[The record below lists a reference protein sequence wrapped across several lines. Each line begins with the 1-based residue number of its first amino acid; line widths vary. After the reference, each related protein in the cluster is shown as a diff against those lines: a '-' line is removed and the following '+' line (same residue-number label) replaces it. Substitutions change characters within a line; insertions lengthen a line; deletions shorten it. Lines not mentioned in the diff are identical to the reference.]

1 MKHAPTTQRSICV
14 CLISFAVLLCV
25 LWPLGVVLANAV
37 ALTVW
42 VLLQVLYSPVG
53 HAVKS
58 QRDMP
63 KLPRAIAAENS
74 YRNHFVSVHLPI
86 HNEPADVVKATLNA
100 LARLSYNAVE
110 IIVID
115 NNTNDAGLWRPVER
129 HCQALG
135 SRFRFVHRDGVVGAK
150 AGALEIARKIMDE
163 RTTHIAVVDADYQ
176 VSADFLHLALGAL
189 EQSGAHFAQFPQA
202 YRNVSDQ
209 QQSVEAELDD
219 YFQRHAVAADRRGHM
234 LLTGT
239 LSVIDAAALEA
250 AGGWP
255 RQTITEDAE
264 LAMSLRRAGFKGV
277 FVPHIAGRGLL
288 PPNLHELQSQRHRWI
303 VGNLQTLLR
312 ALAQS
317 ICDRRALVS
326 AGHLA
331 QLSAWCSFI
340 TIPVVLIMAGVFLS
354 ALEWSDPAAWHPIAL
369 IASATII
376 GQLLV
381 TFWLSRG
388 THGFWAVRWTLALSS
403 GMATLSG
410 LTMQRMRF
418 RCTRRSSESMARVS
432 IHQIVTSM
440 LFFTAALCAL
450 SLSWFMA
457 TTALL
462 LCAFSRVSL
471 YSLDRVL
478 RTSSPTQYMDQH
490 QGVSSSHGK

>member
-1 MKHAPTTQRSICV
+1 MKHALTTQRSICV

-37 ALTVW
+37 ALSIW
-42 VLLQVLYSPVG
+42 ALLQVLYSPVG
-53 HAVKS
+53 HDSK
-58 QRDMP
+58 
-63 KLPRAIAAENS
+63 PRRATAKRPHAIAVENGL
-74 YRNHFVSVHLPI
+74 RNHFVSVHLPI

-115 NNTNDAGLWRPVER
+115 NNTDDPDLWRPIER

-135 SRFRFVHRDGVVGAK
+135 SRFRFFHRDGVVGAK
-150 AGALEIARKIMDE
+150 AGALEIARNMMDE

-176 VSADFLHLALGAL
+176 VTADFLHLALSAL

-239 LSVIDAAALEA
+239 LSLIDAAALEA

-255 RQTITEDAE
+255 MHTITEDAE

-277 FVPHIAGRGLL
+277 FVPHITGRGLL

-312 ALAQS
+312 ALGQS
-317 ICDRRALVS
+317 IIDRRALVS
-326 AGHLA
+326 TGHLA
-331 QLSAWCSFI
+331 QLTAWCSFV
-340 TIPVVLIMAGVFLS
+340 TIPAVMLMTGVFLS
-354 ALEWSDPAAWHPIAL
+354 ILELSDPGAWHPVAL
-369 IASATII
+369 IAAATII

-381 TFWLSRG
+381 TFWLSRA
-388 THGFWAVRWTLALSS
+388 TPGFWAVRWTLALCS

-432 IHQIVTSM
+432 IHQIVMSM
-440 LFFTAALCAL
+440 LFSTAALCAL

-462 LCAFSRVSL
+462 LCAFSSVSL
-471 YSLDRVL
+471 YSLDRAL
-478 RTSSPTQYMDQH
+478 RTSSPTQCMDQH
-490 QGVSSSHGK
+490 PGVSASHGK

>member
-1 MKHAPTTQRSICV
+1 MKHASATQHSMRV
-14 CLISFAVLLCV
+14 CLISFTVLLCI
-25 LWPLGVVLANAV
+25 LWPLGVVLANAA

-42 VLLQVLYSPVG
+42 ALLQVRQSPLRQD
-53 HAVKS
+53 VKS
-58 QRDMP
+58 RLAMV
-63 KLPRAIAAENS
+63 KRPRAMAAENCH
-74 YRNHFVSVHLPI
+74 RHHFVSVHLPI
-86 HNEPADVVKATLNA
+86 HNEPADIVKTTLNA

-115 NNTNDAGLWRPVER
+115 HNTHDPDLWRPVER

-135 SRFRFVHRDGVVGAK
+135 SRFRFIHRDGVVGAK
-150 AGALEIARKIMDE
+150 AGALEIARKAMDE

-176 VSADFLHLALGAL
+176 VTADFLHLALDAL
-189 EQSGAHFAQFPQA
+189 EESGAHFAQFPQA
-202 YRNVSDQ
+202 YRNVTEQ

-219 YFQRHAVAADRRGHM
+219 YFQRHATAADRQGHM

-239 LSVIDAAALEA
+239 LSVINAAALEA

-255 RQTITEDAE
+255 MQTVTEDAE
-264 LAMSLRRAGFKGV
+264 LAMSLRRAGFNGV
-277 FVPHIAGRGLL
+277 FVPHITGRGLL

-312 ALAQS
+312 ALGQS
-317 ICDRRALVS
+317 IIDRRALVS
-326 AGHLA
+326 IGHLS
-331 QLSAWCSFI
+331 QLSAWCSFV
-340 TIPVVLIMAGVFLS
+340 TIPLVLLMAGVFLS
-354 ALEWSDPAAWHPIAL
+354 VIEWSDPAAWHRITL

-381 TFWLSRG
+381 TFWLSRA
-388 THGFWAVRWTLALSS
+388 TPGFWAVRWTLALSS

-410 LTMQRMRF
+410 LTMQRIRF

-440 LFFTAALCAL
+440 LLFTAALCAL

-457 TTALL
+457 ATALL
-462 LCAFSRVSL
+462 LCVFSSVSL

-478 RTSSPTQYMDQH
+478 RTSSPTQCMDQH
-490 QGVSSSHGK
+490 QGVSTSHGK